1 MTEEKTEGKKAG
13 YDISSILHEMREEY
27 WQGLTEVEEGQ
38 EERLECV
45 TFVLGGE
52 TYAFETVYASE
63 VIRVP
68 KLVRV
73 PKVQEIIVGVFN
85 LRGEITAALDIRP
98 FLGLPQ
104 PPLTATGRII
114 VVKSDTF
121 ATGLLTEKV
130 EGVSALSL
138 NSFEPVVK
146 SLAGAQ
152 REYIRGQLNVD
163 GNLIML
169 LDIKKLMA
177 APEIVVEHK

>member
-1 MTEEKTEGKKAG
+1 MAEEKKTG
-13 YDISSILHEMREEY
+13 YDIGSILHEMREEY
-27 WQGLTEVEEGQ
+27 WQGLAEVEESQ

-52 TYAFETVYASE
+52 TYAFETVYATE

-73 PKVQEIIVGVFN
+73 PRVREIIVGVFN

-104 PPLTATGRII
+104 PPLTQAGRII
-114 VVKSDTF
+114 VVKSDKF
-121 ATGLLTEKV
+121 ATGLLTERV
-130 EGVSALSL
+130 EGVAALPL

-146 SLAGAQ
+146 SLTSAQ
-152 REYIRGQLNVD
+152 REYIRGQLDVN

-169 LDIKKLMA
+169 LDIRKLMA
-177 APEIVVEHK
+177 APEIVAEHK